1 MRREILYLKMVRLG
15 IPTIYIKCLS
25 ALYTDIQGSVRSFA
39 GFFAAFRISQ
49 GTREGC
55 ILNPLLFVII
65 LSDVINELQKVH
77 LEAGHMMLGPL
88 LLFAILFADDLVLFA
103 RSVKDLQSLIK
114 TFANYCDKSH
124 EQVAVDKTEAMIFH
138 GFLMNI
144 LVKTMYLIINLY
156 IFFIIKIKD
165 LFTKLLNHL

>member
-25 ALYTDIQGSVRSFA
+25 ALYTDIQGSVRSSA
-39 GFFAAFRISQ
+39 GFCAPFRISQ

-55 ILNPLLFVII
+55 ILSPLIFVIFFN
-65 LSDVINELQKVH
+65 DVIDELQKLH
-77 LEAGHMMLGPL
+77 FEAGHVMLGPL

-114 TFANYCDKSH
+114 TFANCCDKSH
-124 EQVAVDKTEAMIFH
+124 EQVAVDKIEAMVYHHSKCSSQKCKRFVRNGIICGRIFDH
-138 GFLMNI
+138 
-144 LVKTMYLIINLY
+144 LY
-156 IFFIIKIKD
+156 E
-165 LFTKLLNHL
+165 